1 MSRCRSG
8 QQGTLCI
15 RKYRCD
21 YVLPP
26 LLSTG
31 QMAMNADLLAPGSKV
46 FYGSLVHGSFI
57 LAHTTA
63 LIDLYYCSAMF
74 VFGIFNNEK
83 TKHWETN
90 IAVETKRFETVLKQS
105 IGKQTLQWKPNI
117 LRPFQ
122 NKALGNKHC
131 SGNQTF

>member
-117 LRPFQ
+117 
-122 NKALGNKHC
+122 
-131 SGNQTF
+131 